1 MRQLWLDPERAERAP
16 CSRSAAAA
24 RSARSRTYCGSSEAL
39 TSIVLSLLRNIV
51 DDDPDQNQP
60 RADWKRRHHLRRPV
74 LRPPCW
80 LKGFRTPSARN
91 PSCADGVRKPRMRAG
106 KSTYKFRSRGTPI
119 CETGCAPCQPRIRWD
134 FAIPNHDPSIREKE
148 FLAAGPFF
156 TTAPSWVLGF
166 LRRPPAVD
174 WN

>member
-1 MRQLWLDPERAERAP
+1 MR
-16 CSRSAAAA
+16 
-24 RSARSRTYCGSSEAL
+24 
-39 TSIVLSLLRNIV
+39 
-51 DDDPDQNQP
+51 
-60 RADWKRRHHLRRPV
+60 HLRLGRASGRKPDALFV
-74 LRPPCW
+74 GHDILCLGFELR
-80 LKGFRTPSARN
+80 RTF
-91 PSCADGVRKPRMRAG
+91 GKPRMRAG

-156 TTAPSWVLGF
+156 QHAPPWAPGF